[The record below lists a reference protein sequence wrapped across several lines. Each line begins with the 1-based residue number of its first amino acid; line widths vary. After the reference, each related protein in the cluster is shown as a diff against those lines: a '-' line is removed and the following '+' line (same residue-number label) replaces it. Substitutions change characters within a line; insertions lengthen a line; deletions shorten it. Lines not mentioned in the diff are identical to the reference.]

1 MKLFQIIFFL
11 LFCSNLMTEKIIIP
25 IDETL
30 NAPLPLPYER
40 IKVSEKELINFINQS
55 QFGNQSIII
64 FGANWCPDCRIL
76 EGTLQLPTVSNFV
89 NRNFS
94 IMHIDLGEYDINMSL
109 MEVLGIPS
117 QEGIPRVV
125 IFDNKGKALNL
136 DSTDRW
142 RTARDSKQQDIFNYF
157 QEFVL
162 K

>member
-1 MKLFQIIFFL
+1 
-11 LFCSNLMTEKIIIP
+11 
-25 IDETL
+25 
-30 NAPLPLPYER
+30 
-40 IKVSEKELINFINQS
+40 
-55 QFGNQSIII
+55 
-64 FGANWCPDCRIL
+64 
-76 EGTLQLPTVSNFV
+76 
-89 NRNFS
+89 
-94 IMHIDLGEYDINMSL
+94 MHIDLGEYDINMSL